1 MGAGDLNSGP
11 QAYRARVTTQNLKFQ
26 STLPHSKE
34 NPVGGAACLY
44 LDAGNFV
51 FLLFN
56 LPRLM
61 SSAQENRSW
70 ETHKEHRTAAN
81 LKASKLKLLQSAVG
95 TGQGQELYG

>member
-1 MGAGDLNSGP
+1 MVAGDLNMGP
-11 QAYRARVTTQNLKFQ
+11 QAYRARAITQNLRLQ

-44 LDAGNFV
+44 LDAGNFL

-61 SSAQENRSW
+61 FSAQENRSW
-70 ETHKEHRTAAN
+70 ETHKEHCTAAN
-81 LKASKLKLLQSAVG
+81 LKVG
-95 TGQGQELYG
+95 K